1 MKKKSWGEIKSLE
14 GKEIKRSLRFKERSL
29 YSIKKDPIAYII
41 RDTQTGKYLLDNPE
55 GIGYDTK
62 YSDDAWWGDTID
74 DASVFTDFS
83 EASYALEDVNAD
95 FGETKNEYSADMD
108 RFCINA
114 VYSEDI
120 FVKDSPI
127 MGYRESK
134 KFREDYAQDRKELDY
149 LRTRYYVKDDKRD
162 DLIASKKEKLKECFD
177 RLGVVLDELFEPFG
191 FYTKDSRYSRSD
203 DGEKNLCFKKDGKE
217 YILRTFSLYRT
228 FYDRDVNSSSRY
240 ESFRNT
246 VLRDVVSRVMDSL
259 RNKDTYYPL
268 LEEDFT
274 SYEEGLAKLKQL
286 AKDFAAR
293 VKPIFDE
300 AENLVKVSAKIMSSG
315 FPQSSELYDTR
326 ARARKSYL
334 KENPI
339 APGMVV
345 IWNLQNGDVQDV
357 EVISV
362 DDATETAKIKTD
374 GGAVRKVPLDRLE
387 VDTVRAGIDER
398 YW

>member
-1 MKKKSWGEIKSLE
+1 MKNAWKNNSMLNSL
-14 GKEIKRSLRFKERSL
+14 KESKLTEKSL
-29 YSIKKDPIAYII
+29 YSIKNDPIAYII
-41 RDTQTGKYLLDNPE
+41 RDTSNGKYLLDNPE

-62 YSDDAWWGDTID
+62 YSDDAWWGDTLD
-74 DASVFTDFS
+74 DASVFTDFD
-83 EASYALEDVNAD
+83 EASYTLEDVNAD
-95 FGETKNEYSADMD
+95 FGETKNKYSADMD

-149 LRTRYYVKDDKRD
+149 LRTRYYVKSDKRE
-162 DLIASKKEKLKECFD
+162 DLIASKKEKIKECFD
-177 RLGVVLDELFEPFG
+177 RLCVILDELFEPFG
-191 FYTKDSRYSRSD
+191 FYTEDSGSFRSD
-203 DGEKNLCFKKDGKE
+203 DEKNLCFKKDGKE

-240 ESFRNT
+240 ESFRNK
-246 VLRDVVSRVMDSL
+246 VLKDVVSRAMDAL

-268 LEEDFT
+268 LEEEFT

-300 AENLVKVSAKIMSSG
+300 AENLVKVSAEIMMSG
-315 FPQSSELYDTR
+315 CPQSSELYDTR

-345 IWNLQNGDVQDV
+345 IWNLQNGDVEDV

-362 DDATETAKIKTD
+362 DETDQTAKVKTD
-374 GGAVRKVPLDRLE
+374 GGAVRKVPLSRLE

-398 YW
+398 YY